1 LIWEK
6 NQPQRGWEQLFVK
19 SSSEE
24 YWAICESMT
33 QRTDGNEED
42 FKKLL

>member
-6 NQPQRGWEQLFVK
+6 NQPQKVWEQPFVP

-24 YWAICESMT
+24 YWAIRASVT
-33 QRTDGNEED
+33 QQTNASEED
-42 FKKLL
+42 F